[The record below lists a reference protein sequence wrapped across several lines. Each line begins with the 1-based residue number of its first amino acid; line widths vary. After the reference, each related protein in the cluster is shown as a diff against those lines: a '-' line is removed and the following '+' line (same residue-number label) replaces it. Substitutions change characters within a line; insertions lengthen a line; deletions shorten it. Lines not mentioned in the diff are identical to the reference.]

1 MVMRENIDLPI
12 ELGTDL
18 ILSAVNEQTFVT
30 TSTKDTV
37 NVDQTSYCTYRIDE
51 NIGRL
56 TDVHYRLPDSTEQ
69 VDSDSPIEI
78 PITKRMIFKFGKPQK
93 KEFVFI
99 ED

>member
-12 ELGTDL
+12 KLGTDL

-56 TDVHYRLPDSTEQ
+56 TDVHYRLPDS
-69 VDSDSPIEI
+69 PIEI